1 MKEININNFE
11 FVPLENVGSLF
22 TFYLPSASDFEM
34 LKKAKAVA
42 LHVFQ
47 SGDLFH
53 LQLAAKSDIRSEVE
67 LLIRFTTPA
76 PAVSNLGQT
85 LLTDIRKIDLCYSYR
100 KSDVEWADMHSCAA
114 DLVRK
119 S

>member
-34 LKKAKAVA
+34 LKNAKAVA

-47 SGDLFH
+47 SGDLILEPFRQR
-53 LQLAAKSDIRSEVE
+53 LSAYWPDYRIISPRYSPAIGAAIYAARLGGLSLSI
-67 LLIRFTTPA
+67 
-76 PAVSNLGQT
+76 AV
-85 LLTDIRKIDLCYSYR
+85 
-100 KSDVEWADMHSCAA
+100 AA
-114 DLVRK
+114 
-119 S
+119 